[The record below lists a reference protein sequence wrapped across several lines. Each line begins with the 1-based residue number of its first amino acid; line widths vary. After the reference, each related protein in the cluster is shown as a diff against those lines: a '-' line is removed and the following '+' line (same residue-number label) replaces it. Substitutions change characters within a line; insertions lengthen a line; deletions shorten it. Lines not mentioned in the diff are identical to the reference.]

1 MKKIGLW
8 FCLLFL
14 TTVTVVDG
22 YAKLPDGDGHT
33 GTTGTAGTLRRVVSN
48 WIAGGTSRSTVETTY
63 GPIEDWDTS
72 DVSNLNNVFHG
83 FASTP
88 FRNFNADLSN
98 WNLSGVT
105 SMRSSK
111 YLHNYTNNNKNAL
124 LYSTNVFFLW
134 PCLLV

>member
-1 MKKIGLW
+1 MKKIDLW
-8 FCLLFL
+8 FCLLLL

-83 FASTP
+83 VSSTP